1 MRRVCCSWLTN
12 LKADFKLIPVYD
24 ICKAIATYG
33 IVSIE
38 LPAVHMPKLHAADAG
53 VLLANASDILKNKR
67 FLSRLSKHLRLIMFI
82 VSLLAYAKQ
91 CAKLLNLISFGVL
104 CAQVAYCLAP
114 AFFLIW
120 MPNLASATLIS
131 SSYASDLIWAFS
143 SSARSLFSSSCS
155 A

>member
-24 ICKAIATYG
+24 ICKAVATDW
-33 IVSIE
+33 IVTVK
-38 LPAVHMPKLHAADAG
+38 LPAVHIPKLHTSDARI
-53 VLLANASDILKNKR
+53 LPTDASNIFQNKR
-67 FLSRLSKHLRLIMFI
+67 FLSRLLKHLGLIMFI

-91 CAKLLNLISFGVL
+91 CAKFLNLISFGVL

-120 MPNLASATLIS
+120 MPNLASATLMS
-131 SSYASDLIWAFS
+131 SSYASDLI
-143 SSARSLFSSSCS
+143 
-155 A
+155 